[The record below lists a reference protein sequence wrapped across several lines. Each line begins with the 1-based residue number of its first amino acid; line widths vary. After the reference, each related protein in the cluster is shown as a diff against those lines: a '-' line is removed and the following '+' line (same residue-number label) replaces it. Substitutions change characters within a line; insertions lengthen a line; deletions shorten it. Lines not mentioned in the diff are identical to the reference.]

1 MNEGVLQ
8 LTIWQM
14 AASYIFVLLLL
25 LIVRIRG
32 IDREKEII
40 LSSFRMSIQLVLVG
54 YLLVYVF
61 DYPNVWI
68 TAGIWAVMLAFAIF
82 NIYQRVKLPMSVRLK
97 QVVAISMVVGTVT
110 SLVYFVVVVIGLFPW
125 YDPRYFIPIAGM
137 LIGNSMTGISLG
149 IKSLVEAMDKQR
161 AQVEG
166 ALMLGAC
173 PAAAVKSIANSA
185 FDSAILPTINSMMGM
200 GIVFLPGMMTGQ
212 ILSGESP
219 VTAIQYQ
226 IAIMLGIVG
235 AVSLTVIVFLHLGT
249 RTFFNQRAQLL
260 HAPRRSASKSPK

>member
-1 MNEGVLQ
+1 MNNGIIELS
-8 LTIWQM
+8 LWQM
-14 AASYIFVLLLL
+14 IASYIFVAAL
-25 LIVRIRG
+25 LIIVRLRG
-32 IDREKEII
+32 IAREKEIV
-40 LSSFRMSIQLVLVG
+40 LSSVRMTIQLVFVG

-61 DYPNVWI
+61 EHPHPAV
-68 TAGIWAVMLAFAIF
+68 TGLIWAVMLGFAIF
-82 NIYQRVKLPMSVRLK
+82 NIFQRVKVPLSSRLK
-97 QVVAISMVVGTVT
+97 RAAAASMIFGTGV
-110 SLVYFVVVVIGLFPW
+110 SLVYFVTVVVGLFPW

-149 IKSLVEAMDKQR
+149 VKSLVETMSDQR
-161 AQVEG
+161 DQVEA
-166 ALMLGAC
+166 ALMLGAA
-173 PAAAVKSIANSA
+173 PAAAVKPIANSA

-235 AVSLTVIVFLHLGT
+235 SVSLTVIVFLYLGS
-249 RTFFNQRAQLL
+249 RVFFNDRAQLV
-260 HAPRRSASKSPK
+260 RSEVPDA

>member
-1 MNEGVLQ
+1 MSDGALQ
-8 LTIWQM
+8 LGFWQM
-14 AASYIFVLLLL
+14 AASYIFILVLLF
-25 LIVRIRG
+25 IVRLRG

-40 LSSFRMSIQLVLVG
+40 LSTFRMSIQLVFVG

-61 DYPNVWI
+61 EHPNVWI
-68 TAGIWAVMLAFAIF
+68 TLGIWALMLSFAIF
-82 NIYQRVKLPMSVRLK
+82 NIFQRVKLPMSKSLK
-97 QVVAISMVVGTVT
+97 QVAAISMVVGTVT
-110 SLVYFVVVVIGLFPW
+110 SLIYFIVVVIGLFPW

-149 IKSLVEAMDKQR
+149 IRSLVEAMDKQR
-161 AQVEG
+161 GQVEG

-235 AVSLTVIVFLHLGT
+235 AVALTVIVFLHLGT

-260 HAPRRSASKSPK
+260 LPAKTSPGNSPR